1 MGVIAKLAGW
11 LVKLAGNPVTE
22 AQSIGSELV
31 RTLVER
37 SNFADLHPFQAY
49 SLLYHDEP
57 DIGGA
62 IDRLSTLVAQSYRG
76 VSLRDFTGSS
86 AETQCLELA
95 NNISQSL
102 HFPALIEQWT
112 EGLLTYGNVFIR
124 KDDFYVLPTEH
135 ITLRPRSLPSLT
147 ETITEA
153 ELLYL
158 NEGDTTREQKFKY
171 TDVYHLKFKDTP
183 IFFTD
188 ILGRQTYGLYSPSPL
203 SRLLLTTWWKRQTM
217 IIDVLWRWRMV
228 PHEHHKI
235 SSSLF
240 DISRYSGTIEERRQK
255 ATQDAE
261 TTIRNYITKLK
272 TQAPDQGYV
281 TTDNIDIGVVES
293 KTKFMES
300 NELLAQLDEKVWQA
314 LNLPE
319 STVSGRARGSY
330 ASELVS
336 SSFVGIKVSALMA
349 KIEPVLLDI
358 LKRRV
363 KTVDKSLPYDRLRL
377 EYGFELEAAKIEKFR
392 AASIMASLGAFTL
405 EEIRAR
411 AGYPAEVSGE
421 LFKIPTT
428 RPPGS
433 KAPGDVLRDVQRGTE
448 PEAETPWSEDEHSVS
463 WRKTKEVE
471 R

>member
-1 MGVIAKLAGW
+1 
-11 LVKLAGNPVTE
+11 
-22 AQSIGSELV
+22 
-31 RTLVER
+31 
-37 SNFADLHPFQAY
+37 
-49 SLLYHDEP
+49 
-57 DIGGA
+57 
-62 IDRLSTLVAQSYRG
+62 
-76 VSLRDFTGSS
+76 
-86 AETQCLELA
+86 
-95 NNISQSL
+95 
-102 HFPALIEQWT
+102 
-112 EGLLTYGNVFIR
+112 
-124 KDDFYVLPTEH
+124 
-135 ITLRPRSLPSLT
+135 
-147 ETITEA
+147 
-153 ELLYL
+153 
-158 NEGDTTREQKFKY
+158 
-171 TDVYHLKFKDTP
+171 
-183 IFFTD
+183 
-188 ILGRQTYGLYSPSPL
+188 
-203 SRLLLTTWWKRQTM
+203 M

-358 LKRRV
+358 LRRRV

-411 AGYPAEVSGE
+411 AGYPAEVRGE

-448 PEAETPWSEDEHSVS
+448 PEIETPWSEDEHSVS
-463 WRKTKEVE
+463 WRKTKEVD
-471 R
+471 RR